1 MFHPWEA
8 CKGMRGMVG
17 ECGQER
23 TFLFR
28 PSKRWRMPESVFSP
42 SFGVHGLLLASCSVL
57 MTDCT
62 SSMTYFRS
70 LVVRRRDS
78 KGTCAAHHCL

>member
-1 MFHPWEA
+1 M
-8 CKGMRGMVG
+8 G
-17 ECGQER
+17 ECKQER

-42 SFGVHGLLLASCSVL
+42 SFGVHGLLLASCRVL

-70 LVVRRRDS
+70 LVVRLKDS
-78 KGTCAAHHCL
+78 NGTFAAHQTCSSKPGASDAQGGLS